1 MNEHVMNEHVARPS
15 EPRFLIDSYLDWIE
29 AEGVPVVEDFCVDL
43 NRVETRPWPRLG
55 ADGAAVHMKGRGDYI
70 SIFLIDL
77 PPGGKT
83 TPQRHLY
90 EEIFYV
96 ISGYGTATVENPDG
110 SSHTFEW
117 GPCSMFAPPLNSR
130 CRIFNGSGLERARI
144 ASTNN
149 LPMMMNA
156 FRNECFIFENP
167 FVFTER
173 GAGEGYF
180 GGKGAMVPTHGN
192 RQMWETNFVPDLRSF
207 KLNTWSARGAGSANM
222 VFCLAEGT
230 MHAHCSEMSVGTYKK
245 AHRHGP
251 DFHVFIVKG
260 EGYSLFWHQ
269 GEDYRRYDWHP
280 GCVFAPTDM
289 IWHQH
294 FNTAAEPVR
303 YMATAYGSS
312 RYPFS
317 SEKRRIKL
325 GVDVS
330 FKQGG
335 AQIEYTDQDPRIH
348 RMYLEALAKNGVQCR
363 MGEFVDEKMLLAE
376 KA

>member
-1 MNEHVMNEHVARPS
+1 MNEHVAKPGQ
-15 EPRFLIDSYLDWIE
+15 PRVLIDTYLDWTA

-43 NRVETRPWPRLG
+43 HRVETRPWPRLG
-55 ADGAAVHMKGRGDYI
+55 TDGAIVHMKGRGDYI
-70 SIFLIDL
+70 AVFLVDL
-77 PPGGKT
+77 PPGGST

-96 ISGYGTATVENPDG
+96 VSGYGAAVVEDSTG
-110 SSHTFEW
+110 AAYVRT
-117 GPCSMFAPPLNSR
+117 GAGSMFAPPLNTR

-149 LPMMMNA
+149 LPMVMNA
-156 FRNECFIFENP
+156 FRNEKFIFDNS
-167 FVFTER
+167 FAFAER
-173 GAGEGYF
+173 EGREGYF
-180 GGKGAMVPTHGN
+180 GGKGELVPTHGN
-192 RQMWETNFVPDLRSF
+192 RQMWETNFIPDVRSF

-251 DFHVFIVKG
+251 DFHVFIVNG
-260 EGYSLFWHQ
+260 EGYSLFWHE
-269 GEDYRRYDWHP
+269 GEDFRRYDWHP

-294 FNTAAEPVR
+294 FNTSAEPAR

-317 SEKRRIKL
+317 NEKRRIKL

-348 RMYLEALAKNGVQCR
+348 RMYLEELARNGVKSR
-363 MGEFVDEKMLLAE
+363 MGEFMDEKMLLAE
-376 KA
+376 KV